1 MWKNNKKESEASE
14 QTMFSCSVKNNG
26 SGKIGNKYFTNF
38 SGPETLVLQRLVQQE
53 SVNGEIS
60 ERRLVRVYEDMFP
73 MGKGAKYVRIIFK
86 MLEHEN
92 TGYVKCG
99 HFLQFISVVARG
111 DARERA
117 ELCFNF
123 LDLGKEGALKKQD
136 FKQVRMPLKSII
148 QSVQRSVA

>member
-14 QTMFSCSVKNNG
+14 QTMFSCSVN

-73 MGKGAKYVRIIFK
+73 MGKVAKYVRIVFT
-86 MLEHEN
+86 MLAHEK
-92 TGYVKCG
+92 TGYFKCG
-99 HFLQFISVVARG
+99 QFVQLFS
-111 DARERA
+111 
-117 ELCFNF
+117 
-123 LDLGKEGALKKQD
+123 
-136 FKQVRMPLKSII
+136 SI
-148 QSVQRSVA
+148 VTFGMNR